1 MNCRICFEDG
11 DEDDLVIPCL
21 CAGSVQYIHKDCLRK
36 ELEARTQRGLQTRFC
51 TICHGHYTW
60 VPAQDE
66 HRYPFL
72 TLPMSLAFVVN
83 AHQQDP
89 AIRAM
94 LILLLLFNILL
105 MYPLLGLHF
114 SQTTRKIGQWIFR
127 ATACYLILIQWIPAF
142 ESVRMLAWIFS
153 YTTHMVLLWKTRDMY
168 TPLRAAIYC
177 FGVLETSIILLR
189 IQELNQV
196 PGLDVLFVTSIIVPM
211 MLFSTIRVEDA

>member
-11 DEDDLVIPCL
+11 DEDDLITPCL
-21 CAGSVQYIHKDCLRK
+21 CAGSVQYIHKECLRK
-36 ELEARTQRGLQTRFC
+36 ELEARTQRGHQTRFC
-51 TICHGHYTW
+51 TICHGNYTW
-60 VPAQDE
+60 VPYEDE

-114 SQTTRKIGQWIFR
+114 SQTARKIGQWIFR
-127 ATACYLILIQWIPAF
+127 FTACYLILIQWIPAL
-142 ESVRMLAWIFS
+142 ESIRMLAWIFS
-153 YTTHMVLLWKTRDMY
+153 YTTHMVLLWRTRDMH

-196 PGLDVLFVTSIIVPM
+196 PGLDMLFVSSVIVPM
-211 MLFSTIRVEDA
+211 MMFSTIQVEYE